1 LLFATFRSIGDA
13 GINAGGRAFGLWS
26 DVAWEGFHGWN
37 KRWAVN
43 LLVVAL
49 AGVGLNTSTRILR
62 GLGIKPF
69 LAGLGA
75 ALCVGGI
82 SIALIWLMGQFVA
95 L

>member
-1 LLFATFRSIGDA
+1 MSGTA
-13 GINAGGRAFGLWS
+13 
-26 DVAWEGFHGWN
+26 
-37 KRWAVN
+37 
-43 LLVVAL
+43 VAL
-49 AGVGLNTSTRILR
+49 AGVGLNTSMRILR

-82 SIALIWLMGQFVA
+82 SIALILLMGQFVA